1 MDKSGVVVNG
11 KYAFN
16 GPPHTPGQGRGYSH
30 NKTYGNV
37 SLYLMFNKKSLNMGP
52 IFKKKKKKISEHGS
66 LFPIF
71 FFLGGLFTTSHV
83 KNPKIVKSGLYS
95 EKIPKNGYPFLPK
108 FPLKMIGFQDSSG
121 TPRPN

>member
-1 MDKSGVVVNG
+1 MDKNGVVVNG

-30 NKTYGNV
+30 NKTYENV

-52 IFKKKKKKISEHGS
+52 IFYKKKISKHGS

-71 FFLGGLFTTSHV
+71 FLGGVFTTSHG

-95 EKIPKNGYPFLPK
+95 EKNP
-108 FPLKMIGFQDSSG
+108 
-121 TPRPN
+121 

>member
-1 MDKSGVVVNG
+1 MENMLSMAHPIHRARGG
-11 KYAFN
+11 
-16 GPPHTPGQGRGYSH
+16 GYSH

-52 IFKKKKKKISEHGS
+52 IFKKEKKISKHGS

-71 FFLGGLFTTSHV
+71 FLGGCSQLHLA

-95 EKIPKNGYPFLPK
+95 EKNP
-108 FPLKMIGFQDSSG
+108 
-121 TPRPN
+121 